1 MCSSCKATRRNQ
13 LSKSLRCVASS
24 HILSIFW
31 RRPDNFRQLP
41 PWPPSAIGPRAA
53 PPATDAYILL
63 SIMSDVDA
71 EEHFLSPYLSRRLP
85 ELGLDYETYG
95 PYCLGAVGGSE
106 EEEDSSSHEELDG
119 IIELL
124 QSSSETHTDDAAA
137 WADLRAEIVRR
148 TGEWRRAAGVRKR
161 QEAQTAKEA
170 EEEKLRRA
178 KAEAEAYE
186 EILREKKAQHGETPE
201 EEEEEEEKA
210 QRDALLN
217 RFAYEKEED
226 GDNEGGPVS
235 NKDAAAQ
242 AQREHVEKVREQSSK
257 SRESKAEARQ
267 KNKEA
272 VKLKADKKE
281 ERRKKAAKGER
292 KR

>member
-1 MCSSCKATRRNQ
+1 
-13 LSKSLRCVASS
+13 
-24 HILSIFW
+24 
-31 RRPDNFRQLP
+31 
-41 PWPPSAIGPRAA
+41 
-53 PPATDAYILL
+53 
-63 SIMSDVDA
+63 MSDVDD

-95 PYCLGAVGGSE
+95 PYCLGAVGCE
-106 EEEDSSSHEELDG
+106 SSSSGGGGRDDDYEELDG
-119 IIELL
+119 IVDLL
-124 QSSSETHTDDAAA
+124 RSSSETHFDDAAA
-137 WADLRAEIVRR
+137 WADLRAEIIRR
-148 TGEWRRAAGVRKR
+148 TGEWHVAIDVRKR
-161 QEAQTAKEA
+161 QEAQGAKEA
-170 EEEKLRRA
+170 EEERIRQA

-186 EILREKKAQHGETPE
+186 EILREKKAHHGVAPE
-201 EEEEEEEKA
+201 EEEKRA

-235 NKDAAAQ
+235 NKDAAAE
-242 AQREHVEKVREQSSK
+242 AQRESAQKAREQSSK
-257 SRESKAEARQ
+257 SRDSKAEARQ

-281 ERRKKAAKGER
+281 ERRMKATKGER